1 MSRSVAIASNLS
13 CPLKPMTMVRH
24 PRVQLSSA
32 TSSSLWPIAILL
44 LLSTSTVTTAFYTP
58 HHYLLYTNIMS
69 SSSTKI
75 QQSSTSSSTNNEM
88 VQTEELLSTIIHAA
102 TYGSHTISSLSD
114 EARNGHIQFK
124 EEGDARSAL
133 TGKKCLFIAVC
144 TSCVC
149 AIVVHIIYL
158 VYDYNCLTKICF
170 FYSSSINT
178 TKQHNTLHSG
188 RYISTTCHCFLY
200 TRCISQFAYS
210 W

>member
-1 MSRSVAIASNLS
+1 
-13 CPLKPMTMVRH
+13 MTMVHH

-75 QQSSTSSSTNNEM
+75 QQSSTSSTNNEM

-133 TGKKCLFIAVC
+133 TGKKIAVC
-144 TSCVC
+144 ISCVLSVGMC
-149 AIVVHIIYL
+149 SIYL
-158 VYDYNCLTKICF
+158 VCMITI
-170 FYSSSINT
+170 
-178 TKQHNTLHSG
+178 
-188 RYISTTCHCFLY
+188 
-200 TRCISQFAYS
+200 A
-210 W
+210 